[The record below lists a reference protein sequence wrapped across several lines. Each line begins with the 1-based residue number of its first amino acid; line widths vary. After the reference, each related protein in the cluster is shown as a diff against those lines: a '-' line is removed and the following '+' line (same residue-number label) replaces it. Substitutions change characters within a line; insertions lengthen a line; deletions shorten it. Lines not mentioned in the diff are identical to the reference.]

1 MKKEKKGERQIVR
14 HEYGEMKIEG
24 QNDQIKLN
32 EWKLEERERKK
43 ERKTDIEENEER
55 DEQINKKCRW

>member
-1 MKKEKKGERQIVR
+1 
-14 HEYGEMKIEG
+14 MKIEG